1 MIYSL
6 IVLTAGFF
14 VLVKGADWFV
24 DGASSL
30 ASIFHVSQLVI
41 GLTICAMGTSL
52 PEAAVSLVAGLNG
65 NSGITIGNV
74 VGSNILNILIVLG
87 MSALITKIKIE
98 KSTLFIEIPYML
110 LSSLVLL
117 VMGKSQQVVSFQ
129 EGLILIGMFIIYL
142 LYLFWLSQ
150 KESEEEVSS
159 QYSFIGCVL
168 LIGLGIFF
176 VMIGSQ
182 LVVKAATQIAYWL
195 HFSQRFIGLTIVA
208 FGTSLPELVTSL
220 QAARKDHAG
229 IAIGNIVGSNIL
241 NILIILGITAVIT
254 NVAIQKSTFRYEIPF
269 MIGVTGVLLI
279 FGVTGA
285 SITFAEGVI
294 FWILFLGYLGYL
306 FVMARKGEQ
315 EESGEIKDLPVWKC
329 ILFMVLGGIMVVMGS
344 DFAVDGASA
353 IARVFGMSERFIG
366 LTIVAFGTSLPEL
379 VTSVVAARK
388 GNAGI
393 AIGNIVGSN
402 IFNILFVIGT
412 VALICPVPFE
422 GRFLID
428 TVIAILCGIL
438 LWIGTIRH
446 RQLRRP
452 CGVIMLLAYAGYF
465 VYLLSL

>member
-52 PEAAVSLVAGLNG
+52 PEAAVSLVAGLKG

-150 KESEEEVSS
+150 KESEEEVFP

-229 IAIGNIVGSNIL
+229 IAIGNIVGSNI
-241 NILIILGITAVIT
+241 
-254 NVAIQKSTFRYEIPF
+254 
-269 MIGVTGVLLI
+269 
-279 FGVTGA
+279 
-285 SITFAEGVI
+285 
-294 FWILFLGYLGYL
+294 
-306 FVMARKGEQ
+306 
-315 EESGEIKDLPVWKC
+315 
-329 ILFMVLGGIMVVMGS
+329 
-344 DFAVDGASA
+344 
-353 IARVFGMSERFIG
+353 
-366 LTIVAFGTSLPEL
+366 
-379 VTSVVAARK
+379 
-388 GNAGI
+388 
-393 AIGNIVGSN
+393 
-402 IFNILFVIGT
+402 FNILFIAGGVS
-412 VALICPVPFE
+412 LICPVPFE
-422 GRFLID
+422 SKFMVD
-428 TVIAILCGIL
+428 MFVAIGSGCL
-438 LWIGTIRH
+438 LWLLTIYRHELNRIGG
-446 RQLRRP
+446 LL
-452 CGVIMLLAYAGYF
+452 MLLSYV
-465 VYLLSL
+465 VYLIYLC

>member
-52 PEAAVSLVAGLNG
+52 PEAAVSLVAGLKG

-129 EGLILIGMFIIYL
+129 EGL
-142 LYLFWLSQ
+142 
-150 KESEEEVSS
+150 
-159 QYSFIGCVL
+159 
-168 LIGLGIFF
+168 
-176 VMIGSQ
+176 GSQ

-229 IAIGNIVGSNIL
+229 IAIGNIVGSNI
-241 NILIILGITAVIT
+241 
-254 NVAIQKSTFRYEIPF
+254 
-269 MIGVTGVLLI
+269 
-279 FGVTGA
+279 
-285 SITFAEGVI
+285 
-294 FWILFLGYLGYL
+294 
-306 FVMARKGEQ
+306 
-315 EESGEIKDLPVWKC
+315 
-329 ILFMVLGGIMVVMGS
+329 
-344 DFAVDGASA
+344 
-353 IARVFGMSERFIG
+353 
-366 LTIVAFGTSLPEL
+366 
-379 VTSVVAARK
+379 
-388 GNAGI
+388 
-393 AIGNIVGSN
+393 
-402 IFNILFVIGT
+402 FNILFIVGG
-412 VALICPVPFE
+412 VSLICPVPFE
-422 GRFLID
+422 SKFIVD
-428 TVIAILCGIL
+428 MFVAIGSGCL
-438 LWIGTIRH
+438 LWLLTIYRHELNRIGG
-446 RQLRRP
+446 LL
-452 CGVIMLLAYAGYF
+452 MLLSYV
-465 VYLLSL
+465 VYLIYLC

>member
-117 VMGKSQQVVSFQ
+117 GADDILVRGFQ
-129 EGLILIGMFIIYL
+129 HVFVNHLIGMFIIYL

-229 IAIGNIVGSNIL
+229 IAIGNIVGSNI
-241 NILIILGITAVIT
+241 
-254 NVAIQKSTFRYEIPF
+254 
-269 MIGVTGVLLI
+269 
-279 FGVTGA
+279 
-285 SITFAEGVI
+285 
-294 FWILFLGYLGYL
+294 
-306 FVMARKGEQ
+306 
-315 EESGEIKDLPVWKC
+315 
-329 ILFMVLGGIMVVMGS
+329 
-344 DFAVDGASA
+344 
-353 IARVFGMSERFIG
+353 
-366 LTIVAFGTSLPEL
+366 
-379 VTSVVAARK
+379 
-388 GNAGI
+388 
-393 AIGNIVGSN
+393 
-402 IFNILFVIGT
+402 FNILFIAGGVS
-412 VALICPVPFE
+412 LICPVPFE
-422 GRFLID
+422 SKFIVD
-428 TVIAILCGIL
+428 MFVAIGSGCL
-438 LWIGTIRH
+438 LWLLTVYRHELNRIGG
-446 RQLRRP
+446 LL
-452 CGVIMLLAYAGYF
+452 MLLSYV
-465 VYLLSL
+465 VYLIYLC

>member
-208 FGTSLPELVTSL
+208 FG
-220 QAARKDHAG
+220 
-229 IAIGNIVGSNIL
+229 
-241 NILIILGITAVIT
+241 
-254 NVAIQKSTFRYEIPF
+254 
-269 MIGVTGVLLI
+269 
-279 FGVTGA
+279 
-285 SITFAEGVI
+285 
-294 FWILFLGYLGYL
+294 
-306 FVMARKGEQ
+306 
-315 EESGEIKDLPVWKC
+315 
-329 ILFMVLGGIMVVMGS
+329 
-344 DFAVDGASA
+344 
-353 IARVFGMSERFIG
+353 
-366 LTIVAFGTSLPEL
+366 
-379 VTSVVAARK
+379 
-388 GNAGI
+388 
-393 AIGNIVGSN
+393 NIVGSN
-402 IFNILFVIGT
+402 IFNILFIAGGVS
-412 VALICPVPFE
+412 LICPVPFE
-422 GRFLID
+422 SKFIID
-428 TVIAILCGIL
+428 MFVAIGSGCL
-438 LWIGTIRH
+438 LWLLTIYRHELNRIGG
-446 RQLRRP
+446 LL
-452 CGVIMLLAYAGYF
+452 MLLSYV
-465 VYLLSL
+465 VYLIYLC

>member
-52 PEAAVSLVAGLNG
+52 PEAAVSLVAGLKG

-74 VGSNILNILIVLG
+74 VGSNILNILI
-87 MSALITKIKIE
+87 ALITKIRIE

-150 KESEEEVSS
+150 KESEEEVSP

-220 QAARKDHAG
+220 QAARKDH
-229 IAIGNIVGSNIL
+229 
-241 NILIILGITAVIT
+241 T
-254 NVAIQKSTFRYEIPF
+254 
-269 MIGVTGVLLI
+269 
-279 FGVTGA
+279 
-285 SITFAEGVI
+285 
-294 FWILFLGYLGYL
+294 
-306 FVMARKGEQ
+306 
-315 EESGEIKDLPVWKC
+315 
-329 ILFMVLGGIMVVMGS
+329 
-344 DFAVDGASA
+344 
-353 IARVFGMSERFIG
+353 
-366 LTIVAFGTSLPEL
+366 
-379 VTSVVAARK
+379 
-388 GNAGI
+388 GI

-402 IFNILFVIGT
+402 IFNILFIAGGVS
-412 VALICPVPFE
+412 LICPVPFE
-422 GRFLID
+422 SKFIVD
-428 TVIAILCGIL
+428 MFVVIGSGCL
-438 LWIGTIRH
+438 LWLLTIYRHELNRIGG
-446 RQLRRP
+446 LL
-452 CGVIMLLAYAGYF
+452 MLLSY
-465 VYLLSL
+465 VLYLIYLC

>member
-1 MIYSL
+1 
-6 IVLTAGFF
+6 
-14 VLVKGADWFV
+14 
-24 DGASSL
+24 
-30 ASIFHVSQLVI
+30 
-41 GLTICAMGTSL
+41 L
-52 PEAAVSLVAGLNG
+52 PEAAVSLVAGLKG

-229 IAIGNIVGSNIL
+229 IAIGNIVGSNI
-241 NILIILGITAVIT
+241 
-254 NVAIQKSTFRYEIPF
+254 
-269 MIGVTGVLLI
+269 
-279 FGVTGA
+279 
-285 SITFAEGVI
+285 
-294 FWILFLGYLGYL
+294 
-306 FVMARKGEQ
+306 
-315 EESGEIKDLPVWKC
+315 
-329 ILFMVLGGIMVVMGS
+329 
-344 DFAVDGASA
+344 
-353 IARVFGMSERFIG
+353 
-366 LTIVAFGTSLPEL
+366 
-379 VTSVVAARK
+379 
-388 GNAGI
+388 
-393 AIGNIVGSN
+393 
-402 IFNILFVIGT
+402 FNILFIAGGVS
-412 VALICPVPFE
+412 LICPVPFE
-422 GRFLID
+422 SKFIVD
-428 TVIAILCGIL
+428 MFVAIGSGCL
-438 LWIGTIRH
+438 LWLLTVYRHELNRIGG
-446 RQLRRP
+446 LL
-452 CGVIMLLAYAGYF
+452 MLLSYV
-465 VYLLSL
+465 VYLIYLC

>member
-52 PEAAVSLVAGLNG
+52 PEAAVSLVAGLKG

-150 KESEEEVSS
+150 KESEEEVSP

-195 HFSQRFIGLTIVA
+195 HFSQRFISLTIVA

-229 IAIGNIVGSNIL
+229 IAIGNIVGSNI
-241 NILIILGITAVIT
+241 
-254 NVAIQKSTFRYEIPF
+254 
-269 MIGVTGVLLI
+269 
-279 FGVTGA
+279 
-285 SITFAEGVI
+285 
-294 FWILFLGYLGYL
+294 
-306 FVMARKGEQ
+306 
-315 EESGEIKDLPVWKC
+315 
-329 ILFMVLGGIMVVMGS
+329 
-344 DFAVDGASA
+344 
-353 IARVFGMSERFIG
+353 
-366 LTIVAFGTSLPEL
+366 
-379 VTSVVAARK
+379 
-388 GNAGI
+388 
-393 AIGNIVGSN
+393 
-402 IFNILFVIGT
+402 FNILFIAGGVS
-412 VALICPVPFE
+412 LICPVPFE
-422 GRFLID
+422 SKFIVD
-428 TVIAILCGIL
+428 MFVAIGSGCL
-438 LWIGTIRH
+438 LWLLTIYHRELNRIGG
-446 RQLRRP
+446 LL
-452 CGVIMLLAYAGYF
+452 MLLSYV
-465 VYLLSL
+465 VYLIYLC

>member
-52 PEAAVSLVAGLNG
+52 PEAAVSLVAGLKG

-87 MSALITKIKIE
+87 MSALITK
-98 KSTLFIEIPYML
+98 LFIEIPYML

-150 KESEEEVSS
+150 KESEEEVSP

-220 QAARKDHAG
+220 QAARKDH
-229 IAIGNIVGSNIL
+229 
-241 NILIILGITAVIT
+241 T
-254 NVAIQKSTFRYEIPF
+254 
-269 MIGVTGVLLI
+269 
-279 FGVTGA
+279 
-285 SITFAEGVI
+285 
-294 FWILFLGYLGYL
+294 
-306 FVMARKGEQ
+306 
-315 EESGEIKDLPVWKC
+315 
-329 ILFMVLGGIMVVMGS
+329 
-344 DFAVDGASA
+344 
-353 IARVFGMSERFIG
+353 
-366 LTIVAFGTSLPEL
+366 
-379 VTSVVAARK
+379 
-388 GNAGI
+388 GI

-402 IFNILFVIGT
+402 IFNILFITGGVS
-412 VALICPVPFE
+412 LICPVPFE
-422 GRFLID
+422 SKFIVD
-428 TVIAILCGIL
+428 MFVAIGSGCL
-438 LWIGTIRH
+438 LWLLTIYRHELNRIGG
-446 RQLRRP
+446 LL
-452 CGVIMLLAYAGYF
+452 MLLSYV
-465 VYLLSL
+465 VYLIYLC